1 MKKRTK
7 EAHPH
12 PVETARELR
21 GGPSSSQERLSS
33 VLVGVGEVKPS
44 FLERLV
50 RRPRGCRSKEEVL
63 SCLVHGTSLMS
74 GSLVGTVFSVR
85 DGVALVDVEVGSAG
99 VRVVKIA

>member
-1 MKKRTK
+1 M
-7 EAHPH
+7 
-12 PVETARELR
+12 
-21 GGPSSSQERLSS
+21 
-33 VLVGVGEVKPS
+33 LVGVGEVKPS